1 MLKDYLIVQK
11 DALPDYFLKVVEA
24 RKLIETGACP
34 LVSEAAR
41 MVGISRS
48 TYYKY
53 KDKVL
58 EPALLPMGHRAVIS
72 MLLSH
77 EAGALSEVLKTIS
90 DFKASVLTITQ
101 SLPVNGS
108 AFVAIS
114 IDTERMSKSV
124 DALISELTKNARAD
138 SVRLV
143 ALE

>member
-24 RKLIETGACP
+24 RKLIESGACP

-41 MVGISRS
+41 TVGISRS

-58 EPALLPMGHRAVIS
+58 EPALLPMVHRAVIS
-72 MLLSH
+72 LLLNH
-77 EAGALSEVLKTIS
+77 EAGALSEVLLIIS
-90 DFKASVLTITQ
+90 DFRASVLTITQ

-114 IDTERMSKSV
+114 IDTEGMTQPV
-124 DALISELTKNARAD
+124 DALVDELSKSDRTD